1 VTILFKKLYK
11 RDENYNQKITYFP
24 TLLKKKIDSSSKKSL
39 SKNECNSGLTYINQM
54 GNYFNLHNGDII
66 IFRKEENIKVLIHEM
81 FHSNYRDLMLIRHMN
96 NSEFTDNF
104 CTDYD
109 ILLNE
114 SYTEFNATIMNI
126 FYISLIISDI
136 HSKYKS
142 FSSLLS
148 YILKSDLII

>member
-1 VTILFKKLYK
+1 
-11 RDENYNQKITYFP
+11 
-24 TLLKKKIDSSSKKSL
+24 
-39 SKNECNSGLTYINQM
+39 LTYINQM